1 MQVSITNMGA
11 NVVRVVLPTVGSQDL
26 EIGPGETELVTVDG
40 LGSVQ
45 LRELGILPA
54 SQDPAQNGQ
63 TAA

>member
-1 MQVSITNMGA
+1 MQVSITNMGP

-54 SQDPAQNGQ
+54 SDDPAQNGQ